1 MIYRCKP
8 GRLDCVSSDASV
20 FVPRFSSGCEI
31 HLSGA
36 EMAGAP
42 AVTLSVIYT
51 DPEAGRFTTHM
62 PLRVWFP
69 ARVRTVSGWTGV
81 GRAREASGGGKP

>member
-1 MIYRCKP
+1 MSLKYEP
-8 GRLDCVSSDASV
+8 TTGRLDCVSSDASV
-20 FVPRFSSGCEI
+20 FVPRFSSGCEV

-51 DPEAGRFTTHM
+51 DPEAGRFTAHM
-62 PLRVWFP
+62 PLRVWLDH
-69 ARVRTVSGWTGV
+69 
-81 GRAREASGGGKP
+81 KPLTPNPKSQTPNPQP